1 MSYYD
6 DIRKAQ
12 KEGKSIYYLDTNG
25 FGEDTYLIS
34 DNYKDA
40 LSDVLSYYDIEEL
53 PEDWSLDL
61 VDYNIYVGTSINL
74 I

>member
-1 MSYYD
+1 MSCYD

-12 KEGKSIYYLDTNG
+12 KEGKSIYHLDTNG
-25 FGEDTYLIS
+25 FGEDVYLIS
-34 DNYKDA
+34 DNHRDA

-61 VDYNIYVGTSINL
+61 VDYNI
-74 I
+74 